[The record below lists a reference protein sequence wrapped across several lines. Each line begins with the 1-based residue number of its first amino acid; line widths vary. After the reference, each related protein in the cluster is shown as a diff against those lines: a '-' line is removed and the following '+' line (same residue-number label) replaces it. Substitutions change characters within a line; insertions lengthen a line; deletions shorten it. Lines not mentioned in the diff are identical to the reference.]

1 MHIDGSVISPF
12 FVVPEDLLS
21 ATSTAR
27 LPATELYIILNGRLS
42 PDFYPP
48 ERNTV
53 MILSRLIGVVL
64 KAGLRAELMLFA
76 ANAARLGVP
85 IQVAQ
90 VGDDFQHPAFGL
102 FDEKY
107 MNALYQYGLDR
118 MRNEHRVRNPV
129 GPDSGIAQQ
138 QAVSGNRTQAPAL
151 NFTELAGGRP

>member
-1 MHIDGSVISPF
+1 MHIDGSVTAPF
-12 FVVPEDLLS
+12 FVVPEDVLE
-21 ATSTAR
+21 ARSTVR
-27 LPATELYIILNGRLS
+27 LPATELYIVLNGRLS

-76 ANAARLGVP
+76 ANAPRLGVP

-90 VGDDFQHPAFGL
+90 IGDDFQHPAFGL

-107 MNALYQYGLDR
+107 MNALYEYGADR
-118 MRNEHRVRNPV
+118 TRKGAAFETLP
-129 GPDSGIAQQ
+129 AQI
-138 QAVSGNRTQAPAL
+138 P
-151 NFTELAGGRP
+151 ELRSSKP